1 MESETGILT
10 ELQGLSPTLAAGR
23 PGHPYKVP
31 ETYFAL
37 LPGQIL
43 DSLQNATV
51 LPVAAAPAFQVPK
64 GYFDNFANSVLA
76 KIQQQTGR
84 DEITAELAS
93 VAPMLNTISSRNV
106 YTVPEG
112 YFEQWQFTPPVLQ
125 PARLVRLRTAR
136 RWMQYAAAAVVAGVL
151 ITSAFLFTGEPSFRK
166 YSRMDVP
173 SEIQK
178 LSEND
183 LASYL
188 YNPERLQ
195 AVSSQDILLDVKDNI
210 HSMSDEELTGYL
222 VDNPDAEM
230 AIPVSTLSN

>member
-37 LPGQIL
+37 LPGQVL

-51 LPVAAAPAFQVPK
+51 LPVATAPAFQVPG
-64 GYFDNFANSVLA
+64 GYFDNFAGSVLA

-84 DEITAELAS
+84 DEIAAELAS
-93 VAPMLNTISSRNV
+93 VAPMLSTISSRNV
-106 YTVPEG
+106 YTVPAG
-112 YFEQWQFTPPVLQ
+112 YFEQWQFVPPVLQ
-125 PARLVRLRTAR
+125 PARLVPLRAAR

-151 ITSAFLFTGEPSFRK
+151 ITSAFLFTGQSSFKK

-173 SEIQK
+173 SEIHK

-222 VDNPDAEM
+222 IDNPDAEM